1 MLNSVTIQDFR
12 CLVAAELDPGP
23 ELNLIFG
30 PNAAGKTSILEA
42 LFFLGRARSFR
53 TARIGPLIRA
63 GESALTLN
71 AKLAD
76 QGAGVRHLG
85 IRRSR
90 NAAEMRLG
98 GAPVNSL
105 AELAAALPVQVL
117 DPTVHGLLDDG
128 PRARRRFLDWGVFHV
143 EQRFHAAWQRYGRAL
158 RQRNVLLR
166 QEAPA
171 RDLAPWEEALAEAGT
186 ELHGYR
192 TSYLAAISAKL
203 RDSAANM
210 LGIDDNV
217 TVEYQGGWPEDSSLI
232 EALAASRPRDYRTG
246 TTQVGPHRADM
257 VIRVGAF
264 KAQDHVSRG
273 QQKVLAG
280 AMVLTQLQVYR
291 AHTQRPA
298 VLLADDLSA
307 ELDAAHLAR
316 FLALAQATGSQLF
329 LTAIRP
335 ETLPADLIATARV
348 FHVEHGQLRRA

>member
-1 MLNSVTIQDFR
+1 MLNVVTIQDFR

-53 TARIGPLIRA
+53 TARISPLIRT
-63 GESALTLN
+63 GSQALMLT
-71 AKLAD
+71 AKL
-76 QGAGVRHLG
+76 GRNHLG

-90 NAAEMRLG
+90 NASEMRLG
-98 GAPVNSL
+98 GEPVKSL
-105 AELAAALPVQVL
+105 AELAAAMPVQVL

-143 EQRFHAAWQRYGRAL
+143 EHRFQGTWQRYGRAL

-171 RDLAPWEEALAEAGT
+171 RDLAPWEEALAEAGE
-186 ELHGYR
+186 ELNRYR
-192 TSYLAAISAKL
+192 VAYLDAISAKL
-203 RDSAANM
+203 SDSAAKM
-210 LGIDDNV
+210 LEIDDNV
-217 TVEYQGGWPEDSSLI
+217 SVEHHPGWPEGSSLI

-246 TTQVGPHRADM
+246 TTQVGPHRADI
-257 VIRVGAF
+257 VIRVGDH
-264 KAQDHVSRG
+264 KAQDRVSRG

-280 AMVLTQLQVYR
+280 AMVLTQLQLYR
-291 AHTQRPA
+291 EHTQRPA

-307 ELDAAHLAR
+307 ELDPAHLAR
-316 FLALAQATGSQLF
+316 FLALAQATGSQMF

-335 ETLPADLIATARV
+335 ETLPGDLVANARV
-348 FHVEHGQLRRA
+348 FHVEHGALRGA